1 MSTATSALCFAINRI
16 SASRQPFAE
25 FAAMCQRLGV
35 SAIEIRNDLPGVEL
49 QDGTPASDI
58 GAIARDH
65 GLRIRSINALYPF
78 DVFNAERAAQAS
90 RLADYAAACGAEA
103 LVMCPLNSWDDPR
116 NAAQRA
122 EGLAEALLGLRPI
135 LRSRGVLGLVEPLG
149 FEECALR
156 RKSLAVQ
163 AIQAIGDDGSFR
175 LVHDTFHHH
184 LAGEDAFF
192 PELTGLVHISGVEDV
207 ALGVNQ
213 MRDGHRVLVGSS
225 DRLGNL
231 PQLRKLLDLGYSGLV
246 SFEPFA
252 QSVATATDIEAQLA
266 ASMAYIREGVAA
278 LAQA

>member
-1 MSTATSALCFAINRI
+1 MPQTLNFAINRI
-16 SASRQPFAE
+16 SASRQSFPA

-35 SAIEIRNDLPGVEL
+35 AAIEIRNDLPGVEL

-78 DVFNAERAAQAS
+78 DVFNAERAEQAS

-103 LVMCPLNSWDDPR
+103 LVMCPLNSWQDER
-116 NAAQRA
+116 HAAQRA
-122 EGLAEALLGLRPI
+122 AGLVQALEGLRPL
-135 LRSRGVLGLVEPLG
+135 LRSRGLTGLVEPLG

-156 RKSLAVQ
+156 QKSLAVQ
-163 AIQAIGDDGSFR
+163 AIQAIGDDGTFR

-184 LAGEDAFF
+184 LAGEDTFF
-192 PELTGLVHISGVEDV
+192 PELTGLVHISGVDDV
-207 ALGVNQ
+207 DLGVNQ
-213 MRDGHRVLVGSS
+213 MRDGHRVLVGGA

-231 PQLRKLLDLGYSGLV
+231 PQLRRLLDLGYTGLV

-252 QSVATATDIEAQLA
+252 DSVASAADIEAQLA
-266 ASMAYIREGVAA
+266 ASMAFIRDGVAA
-278 LAQA
+278 LATAA